1 MLQLILKVLFIVFAF
16 QALRALVRRAR
27 SGGSSGSSRVSGKE
41 KDRVP
46 DYSELTPYDIEDAD
60 YEELP
65 REKE

>member
-1 MLQLILKVLFIVFAF
+1 MLQLILKLILIVFAF
-16 QALRALVRRAR
+16 KALRSLVRRAR
-27 SGGSSGSSRVSGKE
+27 PGRPSGSSRVSGGE